1 MIQDAARAPE
11 RRVGGEDLS
20 LAMGT
25 RPEEASSLDRSRRD
39 RDLLHDHPGFLVG
52 GGGRPRNRTRVISP
66 RAESEE
72 YVAGDRQHPAGEPG
86 CAQPDAE
93 DPSSGREYVEELYE
107 SVRLGRA

>member
-39 RDLLHDHPGFLVG
+39 RDLLHDHPGFLFR
-52 GGGRPRNRTRVISP
+52 GGGRPRNLTRVITP
-66 RAESEE
+66 RAESEPHGE
-72 YVAGDRQHPAGEPG
+72 GDGHHPAGEAGYEP
-86 CAQPDAE
+86 PDAE
-93 DPSSGREYVEELYE
+93 DPRRGRDEVEEDQ
-107 SVRLGRA
+107 